1 VGSGV
6 STQRE
11 PSRHMYPVAT
21 RSATWAEARRS
32 NLAAARSNNPPESG
46 TAESSKRS
54 RELSDNIA
62 QNTSRD
68 DDKSDDEENPK
79 AIGDPTMEQISS
91 ILAVHLPSNKRRKIV
106 QIVERELTQPA
117 SPQSRSA
124 SSPPV
129 KSPSNSIVGNSRIS
143 LSNP

>member
-1 VGSGV
+1 MGSGV

-21 RSATWAEARRS
+21 RSATWVEAHRS
-32 NLAAARSNNPPESG
+32 NLTAARSNKPPESG

-54 RELSDNIA
+54 RELSDNINR
-62 QNTSRD
+62 NTSWD
-68 DDKSDDEENPK
+68 DDKSDNEDNPK
-79 AIGDPTMEQISS
+79 ATGDPIMEQTLS
-91 ILAVHLPSNKRRKIV
+91 IIAGLPSIKRRRLV
-106 QIVERELTQPA
+106 QIGESERTEPA
-117 SPQSRSA
+117 SPQSRS
-124 SSPPV
+124 SSAPPI